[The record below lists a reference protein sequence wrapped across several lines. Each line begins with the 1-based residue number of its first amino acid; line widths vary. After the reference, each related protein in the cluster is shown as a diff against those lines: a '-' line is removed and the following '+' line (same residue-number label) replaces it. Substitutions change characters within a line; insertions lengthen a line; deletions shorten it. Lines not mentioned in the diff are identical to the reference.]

1 MQGGKFT
8 VEAVG
13 QSTQFL
19 AGISTWPVD
28 RLFVRVELAQAPAL
42 GTGRRQVMRLAATSQ
57 VEPRGKISWPSLMQD
72 CAERVALPEV
82 LEDQL

>member
-28 RLFVRVELAQAPAL
+28 RLFVRVELAQAQAL

-57 VEPRGKISWPSLMQD
+57 V
-72 CAERVALPEV
+72 
-82 LEDQL
+82 